1 MTVSLLDVIDTPHAV
16 LHRQGEAFYGAI
28 LPHIQDNEM
37 IQVDMTGI
45 KSLTT
50 NFLACSVGR
59 LCNEFEEASGL
70 IEFVNCENTFF
81 PELIGRFI

>member
-28 LPHIQDNEM
+28 LPHIQDNEI

-59 LCNEFEEASGL
+59 LRNEFEETAGL
-70 IEFVNCENTFF
+70 IEFVNCEDPFMYVT
-81 PELIGRFI
+81 IGRFI